1 VGVHARGDCPWI
13 TRYTAVQDG
22 HSDLGKSDRPS
33 RVPRFR
39 ADVHAEKGSQGQ
51 MSDGS
56 APFAVVAATLL
67 VCTRR
72 RHSPADVLR
81 LRAGV
86 HVDCRSCAPRGPK
99 WCRIFNGIQ
108 APPPGTPSDARHVC
122 SSPNGKRGTLNA
134 TPNAQVGALGIVPCP
149 THTSLFSS
157 TFQSRILDPSTLLA
171 FVAFAITYPSL
182 SNSGNVSCYIP
193 PGCG

>member
-1 VGVHARGDCPWI
+1 MGVHARGDCPWI

-122 SSPNGKRGTLNA
+122 SSPIGKPRRFECHPERAGRRSGHCAMSHTH
-134 TPNAQVGALGIVPCP
+134 VALFIDIPK
-149 THTSLFSS
+149 
-157 TFQSRILDPSTLLA
+157 
-171 FVAFAITYPSL
+171 
-182 SNSGNVSCYIP
+182 SNLGP
-193 PGCG
+193 